1 MHRRALALAARLGD
15 KRRHE
20 ALHEIRMPTLFRFL
34 SICAVLTVSGF
45 ALVFSLAHFVRPNER
60 EMTVR
65 VSTERLLQAPTQE

>member
-1 MHRRALALAARLGD
+1 
-15 KRRHE
+15 
-20 ALHEIRMPTLFRFL
+20 MPTLFRFL

-65 VSTERLLQAPTQE
+65 VSTERLLQPPVQE